1 MAIVD
6 TRLYDFCTDRQREYL
21 EAWNE
26 HGSAGKAAE
35 ALNAAKSAV
44 TQAHTAVKKKAAMQ
58 GYAPDYGM
66 IREAPQGFHV
76 KGVSTLYDKEGHM
89 AAQWVKTQAQA
100 DDRLEAFKQ
109 CISDLCEDVKGK
121 SGPLPGPDNATDKML
136 CVYPM
141 GDPHCGMRA
150 WAAETGENFDLEEF
164 ERRLRGAISHLVA
177 SAPATKE
184 ALFINLGD
192 FFHSDNETNRTP
204 ASGHPLDVDGRF
216 AKVAMV
222 AFRSMVFAIDQLKAK
237 HEKVTV
243 WNRPGNHDPHSYL
256 MLAMSLNAYYANDDR
271 VDVPVDPCMFSYMR
285 FGKCLIASTHGH
297 GPKIA
302 DLPMIM
308 AVDCK
313 EDWSITEHRFWFIGH
328 FHHKQKIQDLTGCTV
343 EIARTLAPGDAWH
356 HGKGYRSKSDMQ
368 CIVMHEDHGEAFRTT
383 CSLSMID

>member
-35 ALNAAKSAV
+35 ALGAAKSAV

-121 SGPLPGPDNATDKML
+121 STPLPGPDNATDKML

-164 ERRLRGAISHLVA
+164 ERRLKGAITHLVA

-192 FFHSDNETNRTP
+192 FFHSDNENNRTP

-368 CIVMHEDHGEAFRTT
+368 CIVMHKDHGEAFRTT